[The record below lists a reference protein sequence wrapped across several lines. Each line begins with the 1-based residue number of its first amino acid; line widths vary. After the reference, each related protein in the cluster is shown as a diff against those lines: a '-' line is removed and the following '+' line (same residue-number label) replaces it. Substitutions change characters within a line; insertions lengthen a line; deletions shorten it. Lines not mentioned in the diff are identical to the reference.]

1 MISYHEALELL
12 LQCDR
17 LPTTR
22 LAIADAPGF
31 VNAQPVVSAETV
43 PPFTNSSMDG
53 FAVRAGDLAGA
64 SPATPVTLPV
74 VGSTAAGDL
83 PSTGRDGAW
92 EIMTGAALPQG
103 YDAVVKIE
111 DVELT
116 GDAVRFSAP
125 IAEGENVRAAGQ
137 DFAMGTPVLAAGDVI
152 MPEQVMALA
161 AVGQKDVTVYRKP
174 TVTII
179 NTGKELVQDAET
191 TLRPGQIRD
200 ASGPYLMTM
209 LGTLGYA
216 ADYSGIIPDDEE
228 LFRSRLAA
236 IVAKGTTDV
245 VISTGAVSAGKY
257 DFIPDVLRA
266 LGADIRFH
274 KLTNRPGKPALYA
287 RFANGTHYLG
297 LPGNPVSTAVG
308 LRFLAVP
315 LCRHLQGLAPERP
328 LKACL
333 LTETRKVKGLRFFCK
348 ARASVS
354 ADGALQVQVFDGQE
368 SFRVRPLLQAN
379 CWAVFDEAPGL
390 IPAGDMVAIYPLVP
404 DRWKLELR
412 AADAPL
418 PDAGLTNEGS
428 THEVTH

>member
-1 MISYHEALELL
+1 MISYHEALEML

-17 LPTTR
+17 LPTIR

-31 VNAQPVVSAETV
+31 VNAQPVMSAETV

-74 VGSTAAGDL
+74 VGSTAAGDR
-83 PSTGRDGAW
+83 PSTGRDGTW
-92 EIMTGAALPQG
+92 EIMTGAALPHG

-111 DVELT
+111 DVERL
-116 GDAVRFSAP
+116 GDAVRFSGP
-125 IAEGENVRAAGQ
+125 IAKAENVRAAGQ
-137 DFAMGTPVLAAGDVI
+137 DFAMGSAVLAAGAVI
-152 MPEQVMALA
+152 MPEQLMALA

-179 NTGKELVQDAET
+179 NTGKELVQDAEVP
-191 TLRPGQIRD
+191 LKPGQIRD

-209 LGTLGYA
+209 LRTLGYA
-216 ADYSGIIPDDEE
+216 ANYGGIIPDDDR
-228 LFRSRLAA
+228 LFRSRLEA
-236 IVAKGTTDV
+236 IVAEGTADV
-245 VISTGAVSAGKY
+245 VLSTGAVSAGKY

-287 RFANGTHYLG
+287 RFANGIHYFG
-297 LPGNPVSTAVG
+297 LPGNPISTAVG

-315 LCRHLQGLAPERP
+315 LCRHLQGLATEKP
-328 LKACL
+328 LVARL
-333 LTETRKVKGLRFFCK
+333 EGEMRKVKGLRFFCK
-348 ARASVS
+348 ARASVL
-354 ADGALQVQVFDGQE
+354 ADGSLQVQVFDGQE

-379 CWAVFDEAPGL
+379 CWAVFDEAPDV

-404 DRWKLELR
+404 DSWKLE
-412 AADAPL
+412 
-418 PDAGLTNEGS
+418 
-428 THEVTH
+428 VTDQ